1 MPVLSACSKEKKMEK
16 LVSLSVVSLKTA
28 MKYRRDWKKD
38 GPTPRFLRKFMPRG
52 SKGFRVYL
60 PIGGSTN
67 PVVPVVPL
75 AVRHALR
82 VAGYRVSDYLA
93 KKCVKIKDKEQKNFY
108 NIGKVI
114 AKDSVAKAAFDNDP
128 QLQNSNSEG
137 FQVVV
142 SCHPYDII
150 GMSTG
155 RDWDQTSCMRLKDGR
170 EGVKNGAYHEHLE
183 NDVAE
188 GTLVAYAIRIGDD
201 NIKQPLCRCLLKP
214 FKNDQGDILYRRE
227 SSVYGNNV
235 PGFGDTLNKFVR
247 KLNARVPSGEYW
259 LTSGLYDDGVGENT
273 EHFDSSTKN
282 QSVNWKREGSPGHVL
297 EANPALFPSWAAFR
311 ISEAKNEPD
320 PNADD
325 APQERQRRQ
334 GPPGRGRMARPVV
347 RRDKWGKAAKEII
360 LYAQDSEPQFVK
372 QAARVMALSPEIMS
386 AFLKEMTVMTSGKN
400 AAPFFRSAE
409 FREAMK
415 AAVAQA
421 ALDFQKFGH
430 EAQGALTFASQSFAR
445 EYAADLE
452 DLDSIGKAAVDFNNE
467 TLKLNKSDILKSPR
481 LQESVWLVANLERER
496 LPYQDSK
503 FIRQIHRTLATI
515 PKPETISIEVKRA
528 ILARLLEDGET
539 VTVLVWGLQAAK
551 NDPTFFAEIERN
563 WEESMDMVV
572 NMRKLRREMFK
583 LADENPK
590 VASQLSSAIGTQF
603 MQDEVTGPE
612 AQKEAR
618 LFVVKHGIDALTFG
632 KYKKMISALKDL
644 APYIYCGKFEINNVE
659 DIDELISF
667 GLKALMRTWKAL
679 ATSGL
684 HVTAINPAQQ
694 RMFDFIGTM
703 LNLQNPPV
711 AAPFDFS
718 SDKVLPILMK
728 SSYLL
733 QTGADFHLYPD
744 SLNEDAIENITPSS
758 FVRDDNGKTSLEIFA
773 KKARSFERF
782 CQWISDVMQ
791 SSGNTRAISEA
802 IGLPTTRGR
811 RSSFIEFASDNA
823 GNQTV
828 LLEKYQQAVDYLKKM
843 MGFYL
848 VFPCDLSPNFE
859 RHAIEW
865 IQQYGYT
872 AADFNEEY
880 STMQNLSSDITEQAL
895 NTKTALRRLRMAFE
909 EDEKGMETSLDE
921 MDAQFLPM
929 FNQWHRKSN
938 DVPDARNDEDE
949 DADEDAD
956 DEEEPDEDDD
966 EKGVY
971 RASQWRPGRND
982 PDDEEDEDEDE
993 EIDDDMF

>member
-1 MPVLSACSKEKKMEK
+1 MEK

-28 MKYRRDWKKD
+28 LKYRRDWKKD

-60 PIGGSTN
+60 PIGSAAN
-67 PVVPVVPL
+67 PTVPVVPL

-170 EGVKNGAYHEHLE
+170 EGVKDGAYKEHLE

-188 GTLVAYAIRIGDD
+188 GTLVAYAIRVGDD

-214 FKNDQGDILYRRE
+214 FRNDQGDILYRRE

-259 LTSGLYDDGVGENT
+259 LTTGLYDDGVGDST

-297 EANPALFPSWAAFR
+297 EANPALFPSWVSFR

-320 PNADD
+320 PNEDSAETVT
-325 APQERQRRQ
+325 AQRARRH
-334 GPPGRGRMARPVV
+334 GPGRTRASRPAVK
-347 RRDKWGKAAKEII
+347 RDKWGKAAKEII
-360 LYAQDSEPQFVK
+360 LYAQDSEPQFIK
-372 QAARVMALSPEIMS
+372 QAARVMALSPEIVR

-415 AAVAQA
+415 AAVAEA
-421 ALDFQKFGH
+421 GLVLDKFGH
-430 EAQGALTFASQSFAR
+430 EAQGALTFASQSYAR

-452 DLDSIGKAAVDFNNE
+452 DWDSIGKAALDYNYE
-467 TLKLNKSDILKSPR
+467 TIKLNKSDILKSPR
-481 LQESVWLVANLERER
+481 LQEAVWLSANLERER

-515 PKPETISIEVKRA
+515 PKPEIISIEAKRA
-528 ILARLLEDGET
+528 MLARLLEDGET
-539 VTVLVWGLQAAK
+539 VTVLVWGLQAAR
-551 NDPTFFAEIERN
+551 NDPAFFVEIERN

-583 LADENPK
+583 LADENQN
-590 VASQLSSAIGTQF
+590 VAAQLSSTIGSQF
-603 MQDEVTGPE
+603 LQDDVTGPE

-618 LFVVKHGIDALTFG
+618 AFIVKHGLDAVTFG
-632 KYKKMISALKDL
+632 KYKRLISALKDL
-644 APYIYCGKFEINNVE
+644 APYIYCGKFEINDVD
-659 DIDELISF
+659 DIDEIISF
-667 GLKALMRTWKAL
+667 GLKALMRNWKAI
-679 ATSGL
+679 ADSGQ
-684 HVTAINPAQQ
+684 HFTAINPSQQ
-694 RMFDFIGTM
+694 RMFDFVGTM

-711 AAPFDFS
+711 VAPFEYS

-744 SLNEDAIENITPSS
+744 SLNEDAIENISPSS

-782 CQWISDVMQ
+782 CQWINDVMQ
-791 SSGNTRAISEA
+791 SSGNTRAIGEA
-802 IGLPTTRGR
+802 IGLPTARGR
-811 RSSFIEFASDNA
+811 RSSFVEFASNNA
-823 GNQTV
+823 GNQPV

-848 VFPCDLSPNFE
+848 TFPCDLSPNFE
-859 RHAIEW
+859 RHAVTW
-865 IQQYGYT
+865 MQQYGYT
-872 AADFNEEY
+872 LADFNDEY
-880 STMQNLSSDITEQAL
+880 STIQNLASDITEQAL
-895 NTKTALRRLRMAFE
+895 NSKTALRRMRMAFE
-909 EDEKGMETSLDE
+909 EDEKGSMETKMDE
-921 MDAQFLPM
+921 MEAPFLEL
-929 FNQWHRKSN
+929 FKQWHRNSN
-938 DVPDARNDEDE
+938 DVPDERNTE
-949 DADEDAD
+949 D
-956 DEEEPDEDDD
+956 DEEIDDDDEAEIDEDDD

-982 PDDEEDEDEDE
+982 PDADEEDEE
-993 EIDDDMF
+993 EEPDDDMF

>member
-1 MPVLSACSKEKKMEK
+1 MEK
-16 LVSLSVVSLKTA
+16 LVSLSVVSMKTA
-28 MKYRRDWKKD
+28 LHYRRDWKKD
-38 GPTPRFLRKFMPRG
+38 GPTSRFLRKFMPRG

-60 PIGGSTN
+60 PIGSSAN
-67 PVVPVVPL
+67 PVTPVVPL

-137 FQVVV
+137 IQVVV

-155 RDWDQTSCMRLKDGR
+155 RDWDNTSCMRLKDGR
-170 EGVKNGAYHEHLE
+170 EGIKNGAYHEHLA

-235 PGFGDTLNKFVR
+235 PGFGDTLNKFIR
-247 KLNARVPSGEYW
+247 KLNARVPTGEYA
-259 LTSGLYDDGVGENT
+259 LVNGLYDDGVGEST

-282 QSVNWKREGSPGHVL
+282 QSINWKKEGSPQHVL

-311 ISEAKNEPD
+311 IAEAKSEPD
-320 PNADD
+320 PNEDD
-325 APQERQRRQ
+325 APAPQRVRRH
-334 GPPGRGRMARPVV
+334 GPPGRGRASRPVIK
-347 RRDKWGKAAKEII
+347 RDKWGKAAREIT

-372 QAARVMALSPEIMS
+372 QAARVMALSPEIMK
-386 AFLKEMTVMTSGKN
+386 AFLKELTIMDNGKN

-415 AAVAQA
+415 ATVAEMA
-421 ALDFQKFGH
+421 IDFHKFGTG
-430 EAQGALTFASQSFAR
+430 AQGALTFASQSYAR
-445 EYAADLE
+445 EYANDLE
-452 DLDSIGKAAVDFNNE
+452 DLDAIGNAALAFNSE
-467 TLKLNKSDILKSPR
+467 RIKLNKSDILKSPR
-481 LQESVWLVANLERER
+481 LHESVWLSANLERER

-515 PKPETISIEVKRA
+515 PKPATVSIEVKRSV
-528 ILARLLEDGET
+528 LAQLLEDTEAT
-539 VTVLVWGLQAAK
+539 TVLVWGLQAAK
-551 NDPTFFAEIERN
+551 DDPEFFPEIERN
-563 WEESMDMVV
+563 WEDCMDVIIG
-572 NMRKLRREMFK
+572 MRKLRREMFK

-590 VASQLSSAIGTQF
+590 VAAQIGSALGTQF
-603 MQDEVTGPE
+603 LQDDISGPE

-618 LFVVKHGIDALTFG
+618 AFIVKHGLDSGTFG
-632 KYKKMISALKDL
+632 RYKKLIAALKDL
-644 APYIYCGKFEINNVE
+644 APYIYCGKFEIHDV
-659 DIDELISF
+659 DDFDEVISF
-667 GLKALMRTWKAL
+667 GLKALMRTWKTFAE
-679 ATSGL
+679 SGQRF
-684 HVTAINPAQQ
+684 TAINPAQQ

-703 LNLQNPPV
+703 LSLQNPPV
-711 AAPFDFS
+711 VAPFEYS

-733 QTGADFHLYPD
+733 QTGADFHQYPD
-744 SLNEDAIENITPSS
+744 SLNADAIDSITPIS

-773 KKARSFERF
+773 RKARSFEQF
-782 CQWISDVMQ
+782 CQWINDVMDG
-791 SSGNTRAISEA
+791 SGNQRAISA
-802 IGLPTTRGR
+802 GVGLPTANGR
-811 RSSFIEFASDNA
+811 RSSFIQFASDNA
-823 GNQTV
+823 GNQEALVTKFQ
-828 LLEKYQQAVDYLKKM
+828 EAADYLTKM

-848 VFPCDLSPNFE
+848 TFPPDLSPNYE

-865 IQQYGYT
+865 MAQYGYT
-872 AADFNEEY
+872 AEDFNAEY
-880 STMQNLSSDITEQAL
+880 STIQNLASDITEQAS
-895 NTKTALRRLRMAFE
+895 NTKTALRRVRMAFE
-909 EDEKGMETSLDE
+909 EDEKGLETKLDE
-921 MDAQFLPM
+921 IENAFLAV
-929 FNQWHRKSN
+929 FNQWH
-938 DVPDARNDEDE
+938 ARNHDSVDGGEEPEEDEIDEDE
-949 DADEDAD
+949 EVDN
-956 DEEEPDEDDD
+956 

-982 PDDEEDEDEDE
+982 PDEDEEDDE
-993 EIDDDMF
+993 EDDDMF